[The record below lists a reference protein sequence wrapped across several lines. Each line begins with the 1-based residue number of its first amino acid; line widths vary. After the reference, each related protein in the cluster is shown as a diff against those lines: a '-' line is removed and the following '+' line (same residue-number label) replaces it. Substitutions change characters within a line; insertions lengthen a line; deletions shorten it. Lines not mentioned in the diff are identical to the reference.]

1 MTRSPNTRP
10 LLAALALGG
19 VGALYY
25 ACAVY
30 DPSLLLASSDAGADV
45 GPPGDGGGD
54 ADPCNHARQPER
66 TGREDDGGP
75 PPGELV
81 FAVNALDFDVD
92 GGNNELVGFDLDNAC
107 TCPGQPSCKSSKPTC
122 DDPRGRDNAAGLM
135 LASLSSISDA
145 FKVDAVNARFAE
157 GTMGLLFRVRNY
169 NGTANDPQVETAVFL
184 SNGTAGAEDGGTPI
198 KPKLDGN
205 DVWTV
210 EPKSLLGGI
219 APPYI
224 PNPDNVDSSSYVVDG
239 KLVASIARA
248 DISFSAAP
256 GGASSLQAELA
267 GVVVT
272 ADLAS
277 DGKGGF
283 TISHA
288 ILAGRWP
295 TGRFLTALATVQDPL
310 GTDFLCG
317 DSGVYASVKG
327 MVCGARDITSS
338 LQSDNTNAPCDALSF
353 ALRLSASPAKLG
365 SVYAGAPP
373 VQPCGPQWTDECP

>member
-1 MTRSPNTRP
+1 MVGSRNTRP
-10 LLAALALGG
+10 LLASLVVGG
-19 VGALYY
+19 IGALYY

-30 DPSLLLASSDAGADV
+30 EPSLLLSATDAGADV
-45 GPPGDGGGD
+45 APQGDGGGD
-54 ADPCNHARQPER
+54 ADPCSHARQPDR
-66 TGREDDGGP
+66 TGREDDGGVAT
-75 PPGELV
+75 GDLI
-81 FAVNALDFDVD
+81 FAVNALDFSVD
-92 GGNNELVGFDLDNAC
+92 GGSKELVGYDLDGVC
-107 TCPGQPSCKSSKPTC
+107 TCPGQPSCKASKPTC
-122 DDPRGRDNAAGLM
+122 DDPHGRDNAAGLM
-135 LASLSSISDA
+135 LDSFSSISDA
-145 FKVDAVNARFAE
+145 FKVDAVNARFAD

-184 SNGTAGAEDGGTPI
+184 SNGTKGSEDGGTPI
-198 KPKLDGN
+198 PPKLDGN

-267 GVVVT
+267 GVIVT

-283 TISHA
+283 AISHG
-288 ILAGRWP
+288 ILVGRWP
-295 TGRFLTALATVQDPL
+295 TRRFLTALATIKDPL

-317 DSGVYASVKG
+317 DSGVYDSVKG
-327 MVCGARDITSS
+327 AICNGRDITSS
-338 LQSDNTNAPCDALSF
+338 LQSDNSNAPCDALSF
-353 ALRLSASPAKLG
+353 ALRFTASPAKLG
-365 SVYAGAPP
+365 SVYAAAPP
-373 VQPCGPQWTDECP
+373 VQPCGPQWNDECP